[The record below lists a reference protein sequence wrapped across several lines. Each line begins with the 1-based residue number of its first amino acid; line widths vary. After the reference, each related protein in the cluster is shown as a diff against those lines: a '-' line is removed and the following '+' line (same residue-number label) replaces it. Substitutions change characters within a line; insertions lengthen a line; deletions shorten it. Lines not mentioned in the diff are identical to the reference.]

1 MCGSNDIGY
10 RASEKVSE
18 WMVYHSDFKHLS
30 QRLVLVIYQFSESG
44 QQGISSCKR
53 CYHCPC
59 FGEVRRDKAA
69 EDSFAHLA
77 LDAALHS
84 GMAEKGTGIIG
95 ENGSKYYV
103 SGCYWR

>member
-44 QQGISSCKR
+44 R
-53 CYHCPC
+53 
-59 FGEVRRDKAA
+59 
-69 EDSFAHLA
+69 
-77 LDAALHS
+77 
-84 GMAEKGTGIIG
+84 
-95 ENGSKYYV
+95 
-103 SGCYWR
+103 